1 MAWQRQPTPAAC
13 GAAYFVQTKHLTKE
27 ATMLGIVIPA
37 HNEQQAISNC
47 LAAAL
52 SAARNPRLQD
62 EPVTVV
68 VVLDSCCDD
77 TGPIAAAHGVEVLRV
92 DARNVGVARAMG
104 AEWLLE
110 RGAHWLAF
118 TDADTCVSADWLAE
132 QLDLGADAVCG
143 TVGVDDWTPHGE
155 NAALIHLHFN
165 ETYFDRDD
173 HRHIHGA
180 NLGVS
185 AAAYRRAGGFPKL
198 ACSEDVAFVEA
209 LQACGATIAWS
220 ARPRVTTSARCQ
232 ARAVGGFAD
241 ALLDAVAQR
250 LAAATAMRPLAM

>member
-1 MAWQRQPTPAAC
+1 MAP
-13 GAAYFVQTKHLTKE
+13 AYFDRQNHLTKVD
-27 ATMLGIVIPA
+27 TMLGIVIPA
-37 HNEQQAISNC
+37 HNEQQAIADC

-52 SAARNPRLQD
+52 AASRNPRLL
-62 EPVTVV
+62 EEAVTLVV
-68 VVLDSCCDD
+68 VADSCCDD
-77 TGPIAAAHGVEVLRV
+77 TGAIAVAHGVEVLRV

-110 RGAHWLAF
+110 RGARWLAF

-132 QLDLGADAVCG
+132 QLDLEADVVCG

-155 NAALIHLHFN
+155 NAALIHLHFS
-165 ETYFDRDD
+165 ETYFDVDG

-185 AAAYRRAGGFPKL
+185 AEAYRRAGGFPKL

-209 LQACGATIAWS
+209 LQSCGASIAWS
-220 ARPRVTTSARCQ
+220 ARPRVTTSARRQ
-232 ARAVGGFAD
+232 ARAVGGFSD
-241 ALLDAVAQR
+241 ALIDAVAHR
-250 LAAATAMRPLAM
+250 LAAAPVLRPLTV